1 MGWEGPDKRGRRLH
15 LGDSEQRCPLDTLLE
30 VFVEQVMEK
39 ERVTKRM
46 ASAKVL
52 RLQWAAR

>member
-1 MGWEGPDKRGRRLH
+1 MGGADKRGRRLH